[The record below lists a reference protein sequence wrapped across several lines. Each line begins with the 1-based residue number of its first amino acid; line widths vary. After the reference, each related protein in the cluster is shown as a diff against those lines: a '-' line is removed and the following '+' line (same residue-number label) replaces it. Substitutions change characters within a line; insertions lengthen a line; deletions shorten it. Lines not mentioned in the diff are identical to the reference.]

1 MGKARFSS
9 DLASSIDEL
18 RVSFLGHSKCG
29 ATERARLHGHWRPA
43 IQLVRS
49 IIEWPCRIVC
59 LSALRRDPVDLL
71 QGVGDIRHL
80 VPRMS

>member
-29 ATERARLHGHWRPA
+29 ATERARLHGHWRAA
-43 IQLVRS
+43 IGLVRS
-49 IIEWPCRIVC
+49 IIEGPCQIVC
-59 LSALRRDPVDLL
+59 LSAVRSDPVDLL